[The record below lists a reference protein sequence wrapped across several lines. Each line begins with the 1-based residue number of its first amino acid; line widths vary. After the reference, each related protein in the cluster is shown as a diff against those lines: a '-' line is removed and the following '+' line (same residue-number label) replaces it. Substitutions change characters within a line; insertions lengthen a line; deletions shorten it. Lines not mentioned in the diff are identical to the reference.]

1 MFSPACSWASSH
13 RTWPASSCNSTSRSP
28 ACSRR
33 VKDPSVY
40 MTLSGWGGDGF
51 DHLRPVPVLQYS
63 DTVVLED
70 HRVEVRVC
78 DCRVLARQ
86 APSWDNIP
94 LWSAMSHMRP
104 SAERPKSRTRAA
116 IVAAAHALLVQGVTP
131 TVESAARA
139 AHISR
144 TTAYRYF
151 SNQRELIAAA
161 LPEVGRDSLLSAEP
175 PAQAQARVDLVVRAA
190 IAFTI
195 EWEPLLRA
203 SLRLSLDP
211 DGERP
216 PLRGGRAI
224 AWYLDA
230 LEPLKREHP
239 EVDRRRLAIAIPLGD
254 RDRIAGVAGRRRRPQ
269 PRGGCRHDARVCAR
283 VVPRGNRGLS
293 PS

>member
-1 MFSPACSWASSH
+1 MAA
-13 RTWPASSCNSTSRSP
+13 
-28 ACSRR
+28 
-33 VKDPSVY
+33 
-40 MTLSGWGGDGF
+40 
-51 DHLRPVPVLQYS
+51 
-63 DTVVLED
+63 
-70 HRVEVRVC
+70 
-78 DCRVLARQ
+78 
-86 APSWDNIP
+86 
-94 LWSAMSHMRP
+94 
-104 SAERPKSRTRAA
+104 TRE
-116 IVAAAHALLVQGVTP
+116 LLVQGATP

-175 PAQAQARVDLVVRAA
+175 PAQAQERLDLVVRAA

-211 DGERP
+211 EGAQP

-239 EVDRRRLAIAIPLGD
+239 EVDRRRLAIAIRSATGIESLVWLVD
-254 RDRIAGVAGRRRRPQ
+254 VAGVSREEAAAIMLES
-269 PRGGCRHDARVCAR
+269 ARALFHAATVR
-283 VVPRGNRGLS
+283 LS

>member
-1 MFSPACSWASSH
+1 MDSKVPYQAIG
-13 RTWPASSCNSTSRSP
+13 RTAQ
-28 ACSRR
+28 
-33 VKDPSVY
+33 K
-40 MTLSGWGGDGF
+40 G
-51 DHLRPVPVLQYS
+51 
-63 DTVVLED
+63 
-70 HRVEVRVC
+70 
-78 DCRVLARQ
+78 
-86 APSWDNIP
+86 
-94 LWSAMSHMRP
+94 
-104 SAERPKSRTRAA
+104 RTRAA
-116 IVAAAHALLVQGVTP
+116 IVAAARALLVQGATP

-161 LPEVGRDSLLSAEP
+161 LPEVGRDSLLSVEP
-175 PAQAQARVDLVVRAA
+175 PAQAQERLDLVVRAA

-211 DGERP
+211 EGTQP

-230 LEPLKREHP
+230 LEPLKRERP
-239 EVDRRRLAIAIPLGD
+239 EVDRRRMAIAIRSATGIESLVWLVD
-254 RDRIAGVAGRRRRPQ
+254 VAGVSREEAAAIMLES
-269 PRGGCRHDARVCAR
+269 ARALFHAATV
-283 VVPRGNRGLS
+283 GLS

>member
-1 MFSPACSWASSH
+1 MVSNVPYEAIG
-13 RTWPASSCNSTSRSP
+13 RTA
-28 ACSRR
+28 
-33 VKDPSVY
+33 
-40 MTLSGWGGDGF
+40 
-51 DHLRPVPVLQYS
+51 Q
-63 DTVVLED
+63 
-70 HRVEVRVC
+70 
-78 DCRVLARQ
+78 
-86 APSWDNIP
+86 
-94 LWSAMSHMRP
+94 
-104 SAERPKSRTRAA
+104 KSRTRAA

-211 DGERP
+211 DAEPP

-224 AWYLDA
+224 AWYLAA
-230 LEPLKREHP
+230 LDPLEREHP
-239 EVDRRRLAIAIPLGD
+239 EVDRRRLAIAIRSATGIESLVWLVD
-254 RDRIAGVAGRRRRPQ
+254 VAGLSREEAAVMMLES
-269 PRGGCRHDARVCAR
+269 ARALFHAATVA
-283 VVPRGNRGLS
+283 
-293 PS
+293 

>member
-1 MFSPACSWASSH
+1 MVSNVPYEAIG
-13 RTWPASSCNSTSRSP
+13 RTA
-28 ACSRR
+28 
-33 VKDPSVY
+33 
-40 MTLSGWGGDGF
+40 
-51 DHLRPVPVLQYS
+51 Q
-63 DTVVLED
+63 
-70 HRVEVRVC
+70 
-78 DCRVLARQ
+78 
-86 APSWDNIP
+86 
-94 LWSAMSHMRP
+94 
-104 SAERPKSRTRAA
+104 KSRTRAA

-239 EVDRRRLAIAIPLGD
+239 EVDRRRLAIAIRSATGIESLVWLVD
-254 RDRIAGVAGRRRRPQ
+254 VAGLSREEAAAMMLES
-269 PRGGCRHDARVCAR
+269 ARALFHAATVA
-283 VVPRGNRGLS
+283 
-293 PS
+293 